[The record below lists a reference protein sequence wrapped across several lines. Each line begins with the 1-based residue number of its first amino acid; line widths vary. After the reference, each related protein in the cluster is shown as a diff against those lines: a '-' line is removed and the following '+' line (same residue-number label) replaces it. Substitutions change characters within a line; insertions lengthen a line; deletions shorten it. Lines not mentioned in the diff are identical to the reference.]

1 MLMLLPGATGPFFSL
16 NNTDF
21 VVLLGFLL
29 FVAVLLWFKVPG
41 KLTSA
46 LDARAATIRKEL
58 DDARALREEAQQVLA
73 EFEKRKKEVA
83 TQAAGIVSSAK
94 TEAEAA
100 AKEARKDLEASIE
113 RRLKA
118 ATEQIASAEEAAVRE
133 VRERAVNVATAAA
146 AQVIAQKMDP
156 ARANALVDTAI
167 ENIRGKLH

>member
-21 VVLLGFLL
+21 VVLLDFLL
-29 FVAVLLWFKVPG
+29 FIAILLWFKVPG
-41 KLTSA
+41 RLTSA
-46 LDARAATIRKEL
+46 LDNRAATIRKEL

-83 TQAAGIVSSAK
+83 TQAAGIVSAAK

-100 AKEARKDLEASIE
+100 VQEAHKDLEASIE
-113 RRLKA
+113 RRLQA

-133 VRERAVNVATAAA
+133 IRDRAVNVATAAA
-146 AQVIAQKMDP
+146 AKVIADKMDP
-156 ARANALVDTAI
+156 ARADALVDKAI
-167 ENIRGKLH
+167 EEIRGKLH